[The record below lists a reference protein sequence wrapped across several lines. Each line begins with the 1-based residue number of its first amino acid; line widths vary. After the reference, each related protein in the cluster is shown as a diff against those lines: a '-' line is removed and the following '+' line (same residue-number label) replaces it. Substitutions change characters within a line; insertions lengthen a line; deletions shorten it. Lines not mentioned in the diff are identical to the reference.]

1 MSRVIHCQLVRFG
14 AMLVQCEF
22 YSTMSLTGID
32 VKRVKAVDKDF
43 CLSNDKGLRLWWLP
57 LAAGT
62 GDSSTAM
69 AASKRHLL
77 SVSIQLAAS
86 NDGTSVNRQ

>member
-22 YSTMSLTGID
+22 YSTMSLTGIE

-43 CLSNDKGLRLWWLP
+43 CLSNDKGLRLLVAATGGRYRRLKHRYGGKQKT
-57 LAAGT
+57 LAIGVYPACRL
-62 GDSSTAM
+62 
-69 AASKRHLL
+69 K
-77 SVSIQLAAS
+77 
-86 NDGTSVNRQ
+86 